1 MGLTKKL
8 MRQKVDDNLLREM
21 TRRLVSALDPEQ
33 IILFG
38 SHVWGVPTE
47 TSDVDLFVVVQE
59 SQLPPALRARA
70 AHRCLRSLNIPKD
83 VMVRTR
89 AEADKYRAVNASLEH
104 LIFEKGRVLYERH

>member
-1 MGLTKKL
+1 MGESQRLKT
-8 MRQKVDDNLLREM
+8 QKVDDNLLQEM

-38 SHVWGVPTE
+38 SRVWGVPTE
-47 TSDVDLFVVVQE
+47 TSDVDLFVVVEE

-70 AHRCLRSLNIPKD
+70 AHRCLRGLNIPKD
-83 VMVRTR
+83 VLVRTR
-89 AEADKYRAVNASLEH
+89 AEADKYRAVSASLEY